1 MKNIIKHL
9 LKEELTYS
17 LIESLIDEDYPS
29 NFNSEEF
36 KKLKSFNQRVNYCN
50 NNLTR
55 ISSGSSRIVYK
66 IDEEKVLKLAKNKK
80 GLAQNEIEISYGNYY
95 DLNDIVAKVFDSDS
109 NNLWVEMELA
119 KRVNA
124 NIFKNIVGFS
134 FDDFTKAVYN
144 YGLSLKNTSHSEMS
158 IDKNLVAKMW
168 ENEFIYS
175 IFNYIGDYDV
185 PTGDLTRLNSYGLV
199 KRGGEDTIVLIDY
212 GLTSNNYEQY
222 YS

>member
-109 NNLWVEMELA
+109 NNLWVEME
-119 KRVNA
+119 
-124 NIFKNIVGFS
+124 
-134 FDDFTKAVYN
+134 
-144 YGLSLKNTSHSEMS
+144 
-158 IDKNLVAKMW
+158 
-168 ENEFIYS
+168 
-175 IFNYIGDYDV
+175 
-185 PTGDLTRLNSYGLV
+185 
-199 KRGGEDTIVLIDY
+199 
-212 GLTSNNYEQY
+212 
-222 YS
+222 

>member
-1 MKNIIKHL
+1 
-9 LKEELTYS
+9 
-17 LIESLIDEDYPS
+17 
-29 NFNSEEF
+29 
-36 KKLKSFNQRVNYCN
+36 
-50 NNLTR
+50 
-55 ISSGSSRIVYK
+55 
-66 IDEEKVLKLAKNKK
+66 
-80 GLAQNEIEISYGNYY
+80 
-95 DLNDIVAKVFDSDS
+95 
-109 NNLWVEMELA
+109 
-119 KRVNA
+119 
-124 NIFKNIVGFS
+124 
-134 FDDFTKAVYN
+134 
-144 YGLSLKNTSHSEMS
+144 MS